1 MKGRLLIQETNEDLE
16 FQHNIIQ
23 TAKKYFNC
31 SANNFYFYNKEDFI
45 FNLDI
50 GICAIQIKV
59 TPKTP
64 FLPKRSY
71 GYVYYGHYHWERNI
85 KDDTF
90 EDSCRKISEFLK
102 EQVSKIKKGLI
113 WK

>member
-1 MKGRLLIQETNEDLE
+1 MKSRLLIQETNEDLD

-31 SANNFYFYNKEDFI
+31 SANNFHFYNKEDFI

-59 TPKTP
+59 TPK
-64 FLPKRSY
+64 RCY

-90 EDSCRKISEFLK
+90 EDSCRKINEFLK
-102 EQVSKIKKGLI
+102 EQVNKIKKGLI
-113 WK
+113 